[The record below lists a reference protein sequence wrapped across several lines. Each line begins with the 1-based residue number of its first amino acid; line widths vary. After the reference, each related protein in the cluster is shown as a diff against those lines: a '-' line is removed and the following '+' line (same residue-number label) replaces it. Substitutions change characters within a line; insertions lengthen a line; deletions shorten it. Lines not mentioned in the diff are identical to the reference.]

1 LKTRFETL
9 ENKNALIFSLMGV
22 VALFIIGNILNQG
35 EYEIIEDIYPL
46 DLLFIITPI
55 TVIFLGSIMVLKYGI
70 HGNHSIAWILF
81 TLSFSCWFIAESTF
95 DYEVEY
101 SLENISSFT
110 ADIFWISGYPLFLGF
125 TIFYLKPRRKI
136 ITKKIILY
144 SSIASLMLLIPTV
157 YFAVD
162 GDEIESLDDIEIF
175 LFVMYPILNAI
186 ILVPAII
193 ATILFFKGEVNL
205 LWTMIMFGTVFLLM
219 ADTSYLIFLAEEDYY
234 PGHPLDILYIWSYIF
249 YAFGTFS
256 HINLFKKK
264 RNQTL
269 VEIINSKI
277 VFTAS

>member
-1 LKTRFETL
+1 LKTRFESL
-9 ENKNALIFSLMGV
+9 ENKNVLILSLIGV
-22 VALFIIGNILNQG
+22 VIIFVIGNILNQD
-35 EYEIIEDIYPL
+35 EYPIIEDIYPV

-55 TVIFLGSIMVLKYGI
+55 TVIFLGTILVLRYGI
-70 HGNHSIAWILF
+70 HGDHGIAWILF
-81 TLSFSCWFIAESTF
+81 TLAFSCWFIAEATF

-125 TIFYLKPRRKI
+125 TILYLKPRKKI

-144 SSIASLMLLIPTV
+144 SSIASLTLLIPTI
-157 YFAVD
+157 YLAVD
-162 GDEIESLDDIEIF
+162 TEEIKSLNDIEIF

-193 ATILFFKGEVNL
+193 ATALFFKGEVNL
-205 LWTMIMFGTVFLLM
+205 LWTMIMFGTIFLLM

-249 YAFGTFS
+249 YAFGAHS
-256 HINLFKKK
+256 HIKLYKKDTPK
-264 RNQTL
+264 L
-269 VEIINSKI
+269 
-277 VFTAS
+277 